1 MAAPSPST
9 GPRAPRAVQ
18 RERISAGLVLLLSA
32 LTAIGPL
39 TFDTYLAAFPKIT
52 TDLGATPAAVQLT
65 LTASLAGLAAGQLLL
80 GSLSDAY
87 GRRRPLLG
95 ALTVYVLASASVVL
109 VTSVET
115 LTVLRVVQGFSAA
128 AGMVLSMAIVR
139 DRYEGVAMSRVIA
152 RLMLIVGV
160 APVLAP
166 TIGAQLL
173 RFGSWRLIFGFLTLI
188 GTVLLVLA
196 ATTLRES
203 LPPERRRTGGT
214 RAALRTY
221 RALLVDR
228 SFLGLA
234 LLSAFYL
241 AAMFTY
247 VSSSTYVF
255 QDGFELTAQQFGWVF
270 ATGAVAITAGTQVNG
285 ALVNR
290 LRPEQILSAAVLA
303 GVVVSS
309 GLVVV
314 ALAGAPFWPLTT
326 LLILTL
332 ATAGFVMPSAPAI
345 ALASNPH
352 RAGSAAALLGALQF
366 GLGALIA
373 PVTSL
378 GGTPTAVRMALVMWG
393 VIVVAAG
400 LLVAVRRGWAQQEG
414 AAPLGAAPSVSTD
427 SPLATRS

>member
-18 RERISAGLVLLLSA
+18 RERISAGFVLLLSA

-188 GTVLLVLA
+188 GAVLLVLA

-255 QDGFELTAQQFGWVF
+255 QDGFDLTAQQFGWVF

-414 AAPLGAAPSVSTD
+414 AAPLGATPSVSTD